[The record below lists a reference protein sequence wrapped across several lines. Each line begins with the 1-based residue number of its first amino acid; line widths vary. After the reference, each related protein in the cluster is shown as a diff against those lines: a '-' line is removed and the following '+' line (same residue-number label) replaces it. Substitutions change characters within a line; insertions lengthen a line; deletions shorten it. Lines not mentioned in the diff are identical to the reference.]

1 MSHQKI
7 KFGVGHVSWQP
18 YSKITPI
25 EGNIA
30 VGLLKSRLFF
40 LLLLVLLILPISACG
55 QASPPVSTPTGSMA
69 TASLP
74 PTDTPAPSST
84 PTPEAPMAILL
95 APPDSDQATAAAL
108 QTMLTSLAA
117 QAGLRFQVRPSLGVG
132 GVGNVRIVVA
142 IPPDP
147 GLVALASSRTGT
159 QFLAVGIPGLK
170 PASNLSILDSQAD
183 RQDQLGFLAG
193 YLAAVITE
201 DWRVGI
207 VSEEDTPA
215 GKAASLGF
223 RNGVT
228 YFCGL
233 CLPVYPPFPNG
244 GYPVHVDLP
253 AGAGPEDWQAT
264 ITYLASWQVETV
276 FVNPAVADDKLLAA
290 LAKADMN
297 LIVAGPPAEA
307 WREHWVASLGAQDPL
322 QAVPDLWTK
331 LLAGKGGEQ
340 ISQPLGFTGVNPDL
354 FSPGRQHL
362 VETMLADLL
371 ASFIDTGVDPQ
382 TGESR

>member
-1 MSHQKI
+1 
-7 KFGVGHVSWQP
+7 
-18 YSKITPI
+18 
-25 EGNIA
+25 
-30 VGLLKSRLFF
+30 
-40 LLLLVLLILPISACG
+40 
-55 QASPPVSTPTGSMA
+55 
-69 TASLP
+69 
-74 PTDTPAPSST
+74 
-84 PTPEAPMAILL
+84 MAILL
-95 APPDSDQATAAAL
+95 APPDSDQATTAAL
-108 QTMLTSLAA
+108 QTMLTGLAA

-147 GLVALASSRTGT
+147 GLAALASSRPGT
-159 QFLAVGIPGLK
+159 QFLAVGIPGLQ

-183 RQDQLGFLAG
+183 RLDQMGFLAG
-193 YLAAVITE
+193 YLAAVITG

-244 GYPVHVDLP
+244 GYPVQVDLP
-253 AGAGPEDWQAT
+253 AGAGSENWQAT

-276 FVNPAVADDKLLAA
+276 FVNPSVADDKLLAN
-290 LAKADMN
+290 LANADIN

-322 QAVPDLWTK
+322 EAVPDLWSK
-331 LLAGKGGEQ
+331 LLAGKGGEHT
-340 ISQPLGFTGVNPDL
+340 SLPLGFTGVNPDL

-371 ASFIDTGVDPQ
+371 AGFIDTGVDPQ